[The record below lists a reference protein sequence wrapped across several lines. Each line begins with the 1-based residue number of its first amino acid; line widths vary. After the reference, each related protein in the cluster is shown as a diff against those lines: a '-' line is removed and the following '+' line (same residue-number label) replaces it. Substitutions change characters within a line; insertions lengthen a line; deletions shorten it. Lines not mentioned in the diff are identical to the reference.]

1 MVLISLELKVIEDS
15 IGNATY
21 INGVCLIRGARPG
34 ADDFGAQTGLGA
46 QRVANVCSNIIVR

>member
-34 ADDFGAQTGLGA
+34 ADDFGAQ
-46 QRVANVCSNIIVR
+46 RVANVCSNIIVR